1 MSDKDV
7 VKRILESKAEQNL
20 RESINEGKEFKAE
33 DDVSRRVLNTF
44 GQMDETQKQQFMQK
58 GWKNG

>member
-20 RESINEGKEFKAE
+20 RESINEGKEFKPE

>member
-7 VKRILESKAEQNL
+7 VKRMLESRAEQNL
-20 RESINEGKEFKAE
+20 RESINEGKEFKPE
-33 DDVSRRVLNTF
+33 DDVSRRVLDTF
-44 GQMDETQKQQFMQK
+44 GQMDETQKRQFMQK